1 MIKRIA
7 SFISAIVLCILI
19 LPLELPEA
27 NAEMLTGY
35 PRESAL
41 IDEAGIYENDT
52 ATFEELDSLIKAKA
66 DELGMNLIVFLAG
79 TKRSDDATI
88 VFADDSYDEIF
99 GENTNGIFYYMDTSG
114 GYGLYDVLST
124 SGTAV
129 FNYGKHKYDILD
141 AVAAYLPAS
150 GEPVYESNI
159 TYAVKYYL
167 DVLDRYKNDKTG
179 FFDYDYDNN
188 SDTYA
193 YYQNGKYTV
202 SKHKPWFMY
211 LENFL
216 HSIGIGTIIAVIIYF
231 VNKRAYTFKVSADPK
246 IYVANKQTV
255 FRIKNDIFL
264 RTDTSRSRISSSSS
278 SSRSHSSHH
287 SSSHH
292 SHSGHHSSGGRHR

>member
-1 MIKRIA
+1 
-7 SFISAIVLCILI
+7 
-19 LPLELPEA
+19 
-27 NAEMLTGY
+27 
-35 PRESAL
+35 
-41 IDEAGIYENDT
+41 
-52 ATFEELDSLIKAKA
+52 
-66 DELGMNLIVFLAG
+66 MNLIVFLAG

-150 GEPVYESNI
+150 GEPVYESDI